1 MFKVPRTEEE
11 WIRIREEFEEK
22 WNFSNSVGALHGKH
36 IQIKRLVNSGS
47 YYFNYKDKL
56 SIVLPAL
63 VDADYKFTYI
73 DTGSNGRI
81 RDGGVYRNA
90 TLSSALENNSL
101 NIRKER
107 KVDDFTKLPYVKVG
121 DDAFP
126 MKPFLIKPYP
136 ERNLSIEQRIFGYRQ
151 SKAGRVVEN
160 GFGIP
165 ANRFRV
171 FLSPLSLAPE
181 NVEKIFLANCAL
193 HNFLRTK
200 CPSRYTPSGSFD
212 K

>member
-1 MFKVPRTEEE
+1 M
-11 WIRIREEFEEK
+11 
-22 WNFSNSVGALHGKH
+22 L
-36 IQIKRLVNSGS
+36 L
-47 YYFNYKDKL
+47 
-56 SIVLPAL
+56 AL

-126 MKPFLIKPYP
+126 IKPCLIKPYP
-136 ERNLSIEQRIFGYRQ
+136 ERNLSMEQRILVIAKVRLGESLKTVSGFLQIDLECFSLRYHWLQ
-151 SKAGRVVEN
+151 KTWKKFFLPVVLCIIFYARNAHLVILHQEVLIN
-160 GFGIP
+160 
-165 ANRFRV
+165 
-171 FLSPLSLAPE
+171 
-181 NVEKIFLANCAL
+181 NV
-193 HNFLRTK
+193 
-200 CPSRYTPSGSFD
+200 
-212 K
+212 